1 MFVRSWCIPKDVLP
15 GFFVFWESNK
25 AKMRLRGFAVEK
37 DETGE
42 WYLKEWQKNQ
52 NDFSTIGTTEGKKP
66 IIVPDK
72 SSLELAPLKYEQG
85 LRKWQPTL
93 VSQLSASIRKYGAA
107 IDGSDTGCHTKGQ
120 GILMFDGSTRNV
132 ETLRI
137 GDRVMGWKG
146 PQIITKLHH
155 GFEQMYN
162 IVPVKG
168 PNFSVNGNHLLT
180 VKLTNGPSK
189 THKWTGG
196 YEYGKIYDIKVKDY
210 INLSKTTKHAMK
222 IFTVGVDSWNEK
234 GVTIDPYLLGALLG
248 DGGLST
254 KDCISFTSNDEEMWE
269 MLNDH
274 CKKNNWTLGNTSQNI
289 TKRITSSPDLFRNM
303 RSIGLFPVKCENRF
317 IPTEY
322 KINTRQ
328 VRLQILAGLIDTDG
342 SYDKGCYSFTSKSKN
357 LRDDTS
363 FIARSLGFF
372 VVDKSRVHT
381 CKNNGKSGT
390 YHSCSIL
397 GNINQIPC
405 KIKRKIAKPR
415 IQKKDASV
423 VGFKVEKQTVG
434 EFYGFSLDGDGRYL
448 MDNFFVTHNSG
459 KTYVAVGVARELG
472 LRVGVVCPKA
482 VITSWKR
489 VIENHFGMP
498 VEFVINYEGLR
509 TGKYKKIATWEKT
522 SKKSTIEKFVWKI
535 KDPQN
540 VLIIF
545 DESHKLKDGKTQ
557 NSEMAVSAHNAG
569 FKILCCS
576 ATSAINPIELKTVGK
591 ILGLHKGTSK
601 AFNEFLLEHDC
612 EQGRFGWQ
620 FNGSKNALKKLN
632 FDLFK
637 ERGARIKKTDIPD
650 FPDCDIIAESYDMDE
665 KSKAEINQI
674 FFEMGAELRVLAQT
688 LKSDREKQTNA
699 LTAQLRARQ
708 QCELLKVP
716 LFVDMAEE
724 AIADGMSVVIIVNFT
739 DTIKALSDKL
749 NTKCMIWGGD
759 TENRQKHIDDFQAD
773 KSRIIL
779 VNISAGG
786 AGLSLH
792 DLNGQYPR
800 IALIS
805 PGPSAVGLKQALG
818 RVWRAEAKT
827 KAMQKIIFVAGTQE
841 EQICEK
847 MKTKLNNMDLIN
859 DGDLSTESI
868 FKDTY

>member
-72 SSLELAPLKYEQG
+72 SSLELTPLKYEQG

-107 IDGSDTGCHTKGQ
+107 IDGSDTG
-120 GILMFDGSTRNV
+120 
-132 ETLRI
+132 
-137 GDRVMGWKG
+137 
-146 PQIITKLHH
+146 
-155 GFEQMYN
+155 
-162 IVPVKG
+162 
-168 PNFSVNGNHLLT
+168 
-180 VKLTNGPSK
+180 
-189 THKWTGG
+189 
-196 YEYGKIYDIKVKDY
+196 
-210 INLSKTTKHAMK
+210 
-222 IFTVGVDSWNEK
+222 
-234 GVTIDPYLLGALLG
+234 
-248 DGGLST
+248 
-254 KDCISFTSNDEEMWE
+254 
-269 MLNDH
+269 
-274 CKKNNWTLGNTSQNI
+274 
-289 TKRITSSPDLFRNM
+289 
-303 RSIGLFPVKCENRF
+303 
-317 IPTEY
+317 
-322 KINTRQ
+322 
-328 VRLQILAGLIDTDG
+328 
-342 SYDKGCYSFTSKSKN
+342 
-357 LRDDTS
+357 
-363 FIARSLGFF
+363 
-372 VVDKSRVHT
+372 
-381 CKNNGKSGT
+381 
-390 YHSCSIL
+390 
-397 GNINQIPC
+397 
-405 KIKRKIAKPR
+405 
-415 IQKKDASV
+415 
-423 VGFKVEKQTVG
+423 
-434 EFYGFSLDGDGRYL
+434 
-448 MDNFFVTHNSG
+448 SG

-557 NSEMAVSAHNAG
+557 NSEMVVSAHNAG

-674 FFEMGAELRVLAQT
+674 FFEMGAELRALAQT

-773 KSRIIL
+773 RSRIIL
-779 VNISAGG
+779 VNIKAGG

-805 PGPSAVGLKQALG
+805 PGPSAVELKQALG